1 MRMHPWT
8 DSWAFWAG
16 LFSFL
21 AGIGAI
27 VAGLVA
33 NRRSPYMP
41 AGSTSRSGAAP
52 EAIEGYAQAIV
63 TLESPT
69 TNSECVL
76 YEERVDASV
85 PPGDLHSDDDGKL
98 AEVIEETVDFEIV
111 DRSVGVFLLASEAGK
126 ALVWPGL
133 GTVSY
138 MDSWTSR
145 ENDSENRTSAERML
159 KAGVIVRVR
168 GEPGMFSQM
177 MEEMSQAADDL
188 PEDLLHALQT
198 RADLIQ
204 LPCYW
209 PRKRGEFSVEEE
221 GAELDEGDEVAG
233 PVAHY
238 VMSGVAFVLSGLL
251 LFCAYRSIL

>member
-1 MRMHPWT
+1 MHPWT

-16 LFSFL
+16 LFSAL
-21 AGIGAI
+21 GGVGAI

-33 NRRSPYMP
+33 NRRPPYMP
-41 AGSTSRSGAAP
+41 AGSTLRSGAPP
-52 EAIEGYAQAIV
+52 EAIEGRIEAIAEM
-63 TLESPT
+63 ESPT
-69 TNSECVL
+69 TNSDCVF

-98 AEVIEETVDFEIV
+98 QEFEEEVVDYEIV
-111 DRSVGVFLLASEAGK
+111 DRTVGVFVVASEAGK
-126 ALVWPGL
+126 AIVWPAL

-145 ENDSENRTSAERML
+145 ENDRQNRKSSERML
-159 KAGVIVRVR
+159 KAGTIVRVR

-177 MEEMSQAADDL
+177 LEEMEPAAEEL
-188 PEDLLHALQT
+188 PEDVFHAL
-198 RADLIQ
+198 RSRPDLPS

-209 PRKRGEFSVEEE
+209 PRKNTEFSVEEE

-238 VMSGVAFVLSGLL
+238 VMSGVAFALSGML
-251 LFCAYRSIL
+251 LFCAYRGIL

>member
-1 MRMHPWT
+1 MHPWT

-16 LFSFL
+16 LISFL

-27 VAGLVA
+27 AAALA
-33 NRRSPYMP
+33 AKRLPPYMP
-41 AGSTSRSGAAP
+41 AGSTLRSGAPP
-52 EAIEGYAQAIV
+52 EAIEGYTQAIV
-63 TLESPT
+63 TMESPT
-69 TNSECVL
+69 TNSECIL
-76 YEERVDASV
+76 YEEKVEASV

-98 AEVIEETVDFEIV
+98 AEVIEETVEFEIV
-111 DRSVGVFLLASEAGK
+111 DRSVGVFLVASEARK

-138 MDSWTSR
+138 MDTWSSR

-159 KAGVIVRVR
+159 KAGTIVRVR

-209 PRKRGEFSVEEE
+209 PRKRGPAFSVEEE

-238 VMSGVAFVLSGLL
+238 VMSGVAFALSGLL
-251 LFCAYRSIL
+251 LFCAYPGIL